1 MTKMMD
7 TSSAT
12 KLSRRSL
19 LAGLGGMTFCIA
31 VGSNGNTLINEAEA
45 APAAAKQ
52 FNAWIR
58 IAPDGTITIY
68 SAGAEMG
75 QGTKTTLPMIATEEM
90 DADWSKV
97 KIEMA
102 PPEREVYGYI
112 FNNQRDMAIV
122 GSRATQLYFNDMRLA
137 GAQVRRVLINN
148 AAKMWKVEPATLRTE
163 NSFVINPANGAKL
176 SYGEIAAKGEVPK
189 DLPVVK
195 PEELKPRKE
204 WRLIGKGVPRRD
216 IPEKVNGTAQYAL
229 DVKVPGMVYATSVHH
244 QTGTPISWNDDEIRK
259 MPGVIA
265 TVVVPNGV
273 SVVAKSY
280 PQALAARNALK
291 VQWNKGQAGGFDS
304 HVALDEYEKVHSD
317 PKANITNLNKKGDV
331 AKAFEAAAKV
341 TKADF
346 RSDYGYHAQMEPLNA
361 VVRVAK
367 DGKTAEV
374 WEGTQAPDATRDEV
388 AKALSIEPQKVT
400 VNQCYM
406 GGGFGR
412 RTNGDYAAECAIIAK
427 EVGKPVKLVWS
438 REEDV
443 ANGMFRPQSFQC
455 VEAAQDENGK
465 VIGWKHCVVGDGG
478 VLLHTGINIPYYE
491 VPNQNQERRGVSH
504 GIRVKHW
511 RSVGHVFNVFAIE
524 SVVDE
529 MAVAANMDPIEF
541 RLKNMSP
548 TAKARR
554 CFETVAEMC
563 DWKAP
568 RPEGR
573 ALGISISERSGSLG
587 AGVVEISLDKAS
599 GKIKVHKV
607 WLAVDGGIIVT
618 PQAAKANL
626 ESGIIY
632 GLSGI
637 LHEQI
642 SIKDGVVEQSNFHDY
657 NVMRMSDLPEVMEV
671 KLIDSDTRPT
681 GLGEVGNPFIAAA
694 IANAFYRLTNK
705 RLRHLPF
712 TEERVKGVLK
722 A

>member
-1 MTKMMD
+1 MTKMLD
-7 TSSAT
+7 TSAAPT
-12 KLSRRSL
+12 LSRRSL

-31 VGSNGNTLINEAEA
+31 MGDGTQLVNEAQA
-45 APAAAKQ
+45 APTAAKQ
-52 FNAWIR
+52 INAWIR
-58 IAPDGTITIY
+58 IAPDGIITIY
-68 SAGAEMG
+68 SAGTEMG

-97 KIEMA
+97 RIEMA
-102 PPEREVYGYI
+102 PPEREIYGYI
-112 FNNQRDMAIV
+112 FMGQRDMAIV
-122 GSRATQLYFNDMRLA
+122 GSRATQLYFNDMRMA

-148 AAKMWKVEPATLRTE
+148 AAKMWKVEPASLRTE
-163 NSFVINPANGAKL
+163 ASFVINPATGAKL

-189 DLPVVK
+189 ELPVIK
-195 PEELKPRKE
+195 PEELKPRKD
-204 WRLIGKGVPRRD
+204 WRLIGTGVPRRD
-216 IPEKVNGTAQYAL
+216 IPEKVNGSAQFGI
-229 DVKVPGMVYATSVHH
+229 DVKLPGMVYATAVHH

-259 MPGVIA
+259 MPGVLA
-265 TVVVPNGV
+265 TVALPNGV
-273 SVVAKSY
+273 AIVGKTY
-280 PQALAARNALK
+280 PQVIAARGNIK

-304 HVALDEYEKVHSD
+304 DQALEDYAKVIRD
-317 PKANITNLNKKGDV
+317 PNADITNLAKKGD
-331 AKAFEAAAKV
+331 AGKAFSDAAEV
-341 TKADF
+341 FKAEF

-367 DGKTAEV
+367 DGKSAEV

-388 AKALSIEPQKVT
+388 AKALGLEPQKVT

-412 RTNGDYAAECAIIAK
+412 RSLGDYAAECALIAK
-427 EVGKPVKLVWS
+427 EIGKPVKLVWT
-438 REEDV
+438 REEDIT
-443 ANGMFRPQSFQC
+443 NGMFRPQSFQSL
-455 VEAAQDENGK
+455 EAAQDDTGR
-465 VIGWKHCVVGDGG
+465 VTGWRHSVVGDGG
-478 VLLHTGINIPYYE
+478 VLLHTGIQIPYYD
-491 VPNQNQERRGVSH
+491 VPNQQIERRGVSH

-511 RSVGHVFNVFAIE
+511 RAVGHVFNVFAIE
-524 SVVDE
+524 SMVDE
-529 MAVAANMDPIEF
+529 MALASNMDPIEF
-541 RLKNMSP
+541 RLKNMAATP
-548 TAKARR
+548 KARR
-554 CFETVAEMC
+554 CFETVAQMC
-563 DWKAP
+563 DWKAA

-573 ALGISISERSGSLG
+573 ALGLSISERSGSLG
-587 AGVVEISLDKAS
+587 AGVVEISLDKKS

-626 ESGIIY
+626 ESAIIY

-671 KLIDSDTRPT
+671 KLIDTDTRPT

-712 TEERVKGVLK
+712 TEERVLEVLK

>member
-1 MTKMMD
+1 
-7 TSSAT
+7 
-12 KLSRRSL
+12 
-19 LAGLGGMTFCIA
+19 
-31 VGSNGNTLINEAEA
+31 
-45 APAAAKQ
+45 
-52 FNAWIR
+52 
-58 IAPDGTITIY
+58 
-68 SAGAEMG
+68 
-75 QGTKTTLPMIATEEM
+75 
-90 DADWSKV
+90 
-97 KIEMA
+97 
-102 PPEREVYGYI
+102 
-112 FNNQRDMAIV
+112 
-122 GSRATQLYFNDMRLA
+122 
-137 GAQVRRVLINN
+137 
-148 AAKMWKVEPATLRTE
+148 
-163 NSFVINPANGAKL
+163 
-176 SYGEIAAKGEVPK
+176 
-189 DLPVVK
+189 
-195 PEELKPRKE
+195 
-204 WRLIGKGVPRRD
+204 
-216 IPEKVNGTAQYAL
+216 
-229 DVKVPGMVYATSVHH
+229 
-244 QTGTPISWNDDEIRK
+244 
-259 MPGVIA
+259 
-265 TVVVPNGV
+265 
-273 SVVAKSY
+273 
-280 PQALAARNALK
+280 
-291 VQWNKGQAGGFDS
+291 
-304 HVALDEYEKVHSD
+304 
-317 PKANITNLNKKGDV
+317 
-331 AKAFEAAAKV
+331 
-341 TKADF
+341 
-346 RSDYGYHAQMEPLNA
+346 
-361 VVRVAK
+361 
-367 DGKTAEV
+367 
-374 WEGTQAPDATRDEV
+374 
-388 AKALSIEPQKVT
+388 
-400 VNQCYM
+400 M

-412 RTNGDYAAECAIIAK
+412 RSVGDYAAECAMIAK
-427 EVGKPVKLVWS
+427 EVGKPVKLLWS

-443 ANGMFRPQSFQC
+443 AHGMFRPQSFQC
-455 VEAAQDENGK
+455 VEAAQDESGK

-478 VLLHTGINIPYYE
+478 VLLHTGINIAYYD

-511 RSVGHVFNVFAIE
+511 RAVGHVFNVFAIE
-524 SVVDE
+524 SMVDE

-541 RLKNMSP
+541 RLKNMAA

-587 AGVVEISLDKAS
+587 AGVVEISLDKAN

-694 IANAFYRLTNK
+694 VANAFYRLTSK

-712 TEERVKGVLK
+712 TEERVKEVLK